1 MLAWEAAHLP
11 LYTLWDEASGPS
23 IAFALFHCT
32 LGDVL
37 IGAAALLL
45 ALGGS
50 RAGPIAH
57 WHWRR
62 VASLVMVA
70 GVGYTAFSEWMNIT
84 ILRSWSYNASMPTL
98 DLGGFDLGLTPLA
111 QWLVVPPLVL
121 TIARYAPLRGATR

>member
-11 LYTLWDEASGPS
+11 LYTLWDEASAPA
-23 IAFALFHCT
+23 IAFALLHCT

-45 ALGGS
+45 ALSVS
-50 RAGPIAH
+50 RAGPIAR

-62 VASLVMVA
+62 VALIVTVV
-70 GVGYTAFSEWMNIT
+70 GVGYTAFSEWMNIA
-84 ILRSWSYNASMPTL
+84 ILRSWSYNVSMPTL

-121 TIARYAPLRGATR
+121 TIARYALLRGATR

>member
-11 LYTLWDEASGPS
+11 LYTLWDEASGPA
-23 IAFALFHCT
+23 IAFALLHCT

-45 ALGGS
+45 ALSGS
-50 RAGPIAH
+50 RAGPIAR

-62 VASLVMVA
+62 VASIVMVV
-70 GVGYTAFSEWMNIT
+70 GVGYTAFSEWMNVA

-98 DLGGFDLGLTPLA
+98 DLGGFDFGLTPLA

-121 TIARYAPLRGATR
+121 TIARYAPSRGATR